1 MTKHRPQSKTSS
13 LYHLSMNFPT
23 LFQTKP
29 NQTIWKPMYE
39 RGGPTNLFKQTK
51 KTKKTK
57 TKTKQKRRRSKNNT
71 TVHETIKMKRL
82 EETWDFYWWRR
93 GCLGHPQALTLVL
106 LGYFLGWHAWDP
118 QAWALVHPSSHYSFL
133 PYTWNFSFIQNFTQS
148 LLATLVHSR

>member
-29 NQTIWKPMYE
+29 NYLQTNVWK
-39 RGGPTNLFKQTK
+39 RGSNQFIQQTK
-51 KTKKTK
+51 KTKANEKP
-57 TKTKQKRRRSKNNT
+57 KQKRKRRRSKNNT

-106 LGYFLGWHAWDP
+106 LGYFLGWHAWHP

>member
-23 LFQTKP
+23 LFQSKP
-29 NQTIWKPMYE
+29 NYLKTNVWK
-39 RGGPTNLFKQTK
+39 RGTNQFIQQTK
-51 KTKKTK
+51 ETKKTK
-57 TKTKQKRRRSKNNT
+57 TKNKKWKRRRSKNNT
-71 TVHETIKMKRL
+71 TVHETIKMKCL
-82 EETWDFYWWRR
+82 VETWNFYWWRR

-106 LGYFLGWHAWDP
+106 LGYFLGWHAWHP